1 MPRIPFGTKRSQAPI
16 LSPRPTGR
24 PSGQRKRCGARHP
37 GRTRAAGPRRRG
49 RVLRHQAGPALARIE
64 MRDPDDWPILAVA
77 LMLECQVWTEDN
89 DFFGTG
95 VPIWTTDRVG
105 IYLAD
110 DGSDQG
116 PSTTSP

>member
-1 MPRIPFGTKRSQAPI
+1 
-16 LSPRPTGR
+16 
-24 PSGQRKRCGARHP
+24 
-37 GRTRAAGPRRRG
+37 
-49 RVLRHQAGPALARIE
+49 